1 MGPCPTC
8 QEHGRGSDSEDGH
21 DHGTDDP
28 AALYIDTCVHLCPL
42 CNHGRNIIPPLPNA
56 AAPPMMQEIR
66 QHQQSQPLAPTCSL
80 ANFEHLHRHWQQQEI
95 QQQEIQQHQQS
106 QPLAAASAEA
116 APNIGI
122 AAAGRTTEVLGLVLQ
137 RGQGLVAVCDSNE
150 RKGLV
155 AVRKSPS

>member
-1 MGPCPTC
+1 MIVKIK
-8 QEHGRGSDSEDGH
+8 
-21 DHGTDDP
+21 DD
-28 AALYIDTCVHLCPL
+28 VEQ
-42 CNHGRNIIPPLPNA
+42 
-56 AAPPMMQEIR
+56 QEIQ

-155 AVRKSPS
+155 AVSKTMNREVRRAIMMSDAAFNRRYPEIKSHFSFVPQYII